1 LGERNSPRV
10 LARAACC
17 PRHHLT
23 QWRNFATLALRFSR
37 NLGGPRLPRSAKAK
51 EPYLYMVQMQDVM
64 SKPMPDFREGSI
76 VKGRILEVRPRE
88 VLVDIG
94 YKSEGVISLSEFE
107 DVENLEVGD
116 EVDVLLERLENDEG
130 MVVLSKEKAAY
141 RQNWNKIASV
151 FQEDGLIK
159 GKVKSVVKGGLMVNI
174 GVEAFL
180 PASQIDIVPP
190 KDLQQFVGNT
200 YDFKIV
206 KINDDRRNVVLSRR
220 ELIEQERSEKRQ
232 QFMDRVKVGDR
243 VTGTVKNLT
252 DFGAFIDLDG
262 MDGLL
267 HITDMTW
274 GRLGHP
280 SELVKVGQ
288 QLEVQ
293 VLDINKEKERV
304 SLGLKQTQ
312 KNPWDQ
318 IEERFPAG
326 QKVKGKITNLVPYGA
341 FVELE
346 EGVEGLIHVSELS
359 WTKRIMRPSDILTV
373 GQEVEAVVLGVNK
386 EEQKISLGL
395 RQLEANPWDEIEKK
409 FTIGSRVKGK
419 IRNMT
424 AYGAFVEL
432 DEGIDGMIHVS
443 DLSWTRK
450 INHPSE
456 MFKKG
461 DEVEAEVIDIDK
473 TNQRIS
479 LGIKQL
485 SDDPWKIIDQKYK
498 IGDLVTGKVSKLAS
512 FGAFVELQ
520 DDIDGLVHISQLSED
535 HVAKVKDV
543 LKVGQEVEARVIKVD
558 KVERRIGLSIK
569 AANYTEEQLRKEA
582 ETFDTLRPGEDMVG
596 LEKAFAAAEQ
606 EEYRPG
612 ESKKATAASKESKPE
627 AKESKPKKESKK
639 K

>member
-1 LGERNSPRV
+1 
-10 LARAACC
+10 
-17 PRHHLT
+17 
-23 QWRNFATLALRFSR
+23 
-37 NLGGPRLPRSAKAK
+37 
-51 EPYLYMVQMQDVM
+51 MIQMQDVM
-64 SKPMPDFREGSI
+64 SKPMPEFREGSI
-76 VKGRILEVRPRE
+76 VKGRILEIRPRE

-94 YKSEGVISLSEFE
+94 YKSEGVIPSAEFE
-107 DVENLEVGD
+107 DIDNLEVGD

-141 RQNWNKIASV
+141 RQNWNKIVGV
-151 FQEDGLIK
+151 FQGDGLIK

-232 QFMDRVKVGDR
+232 KFMDGVKVGDR
-243 VTGTVKNLT
+243 VQGTVKNLT

-280 SELVKVGQ
+280 KDLVKVGQ
-288 QLEVQ
+288 PLEVV

-359 WTKRIMRPSDILTV
+359 WTKRIMRPSDILSQ

-395 RQLEANPWDEIEKK
+395 RQLEPNPWDEIEHK

-419 IRNMT
+419 VRNMT

-461 DEVEAEVIDIDK
+461 DDVEAEVIDIDK

-485 SDDPWKIIDQKYK
+485 SDDPWKNIDQKYK
-498 IGDLVTGKVSKLAS
+498 IGDLVTGKVTKLAS
-512 FGAFVELQ
+512 FGAFVQLA

-569 AANYTEEQLRKEA
+569 AANYSEEELRKEV

-612 ESKKATAASKESKPE
+612 ESKKATKAESKESKEP
-627 AKESKPKKESKK
+627 KESKESKRESKK
-639 K
+639 SKK

>member
-1 LGERNSPRV
+1 
-10 LARAACC
+10 
-17 PRHHLT
+17 
-23 QWRNFATLALRFSR
+23 
-37 NLGGPRLPRSAKAK
+37 
-51 EPYLYMVQMQDVM
+51 
-64 SKPMPDFREGSI
+64 
-76 VKGRILEVRPRE
+76 
-88 VLVDIG
+88 
-94 YKSEGVISLSEFE
+94 
-107 DVENLEVGD
+107 
-116 EVDVLLERLENDEG
+116 
-130 MVVLSKEKAAY
+130 
-141 RQNWNKIASV
+141 
-151 FQEDGLIK
+151 
-159 GKVKSVVKGGLMVNI
+159 
-174 GVEAFL
+174 
-180 PASQIDIVPP
+180 
-190 KDLQQFVGNT
+190 
-200 YDFKIV
+200 
-206 KINDDRRNVVLSRR
+206 
-220 ELIEQERSEKRQ
+220 
-232 QFMDRVKVGDR
+232 
-243 VTGTVKNLT
+243 
-252 DFGAFIDLDG
+252 
-262 MDGLL
+262 
-267 HITDMTW
+267 
-274 GRLGHP
+274 
-280 SELVKVGQ
+280 
-288 QLEVQ
+288 
-293 VLDINKEKERV
+293 
-304 SLGLKQTQ
+304 
-312 KNPWDQ
+312 
-318 IEERFPAG
+318 
-326 QKVKGKITNLVPYGA
+326 
-341 FVELE
+341 
-346 EGVEGLIHVSELS
+346 
-359 WTKRIMRPSDILTV
+359 
-373 GQEVEAVVLGVNK
+373 VNK

-409 FTIGSRVKGK
+409 FTIGSRVKGT

-498 IGDLVTGKVSKLAS
+498 IGDLVKGKVSKLAS

-543 LKVGQEVEARVIKVD
+543 LKIGQEVEARVIKVD
-558 KVERRIGLSIK
+558 KLERRIGLSIK

-612 ESKKATAASKESKPE
+612 ESKKATAKESKPAKE
-627 AKESKPKKESKK
+627 PKESKSKKESKK

>member
-1 LGERNSPRV
+1 
-10 LARAACC
+10 
-17 PRHHLT
+17 
-23 QWRNFATLALRFSR
+23 
-37 NLGGPRLPRSAKAK
+37 
-51 EPYLYMVQMQDVM
+51 
-64 SKPMPDFREGSI
+64 MPDFREGSI

-94 YKSEGVISLSEFE
+94 YKSEGVININEFD
-107 DVENLEVGD
+107 DVENLDIGD

-141 RQNWNKIASV
+141 RQNWNKIAAV
-151 FQEDGLIK
+151 YEGDGLIK

-220 ELIEQERSEKRQ
+220 EIIEQERSEKRQ
-232 QFMDRVKVGDR
+232 KFLDSVKVGDR
-243 VTGTVKNLT
+243 VNGTVKNLT

-288 QLEVQ
+288 QLEVV

-326 QKVKGKITNLVPYGA
+326 QRVKGKITNLVPYGA

-346 EGVEGLIHVSELS
+346 QGVEGLIHVSELS

-395 RQLEANPWDEIEKK
+395 RQLEPNPWDEIEKK

-456 MFKKG
+456 VFKKG

-485 SDDPWKIIDQKYK
+485 SEDPWKNIDQKYK
-498 IGDLVTGKVSKLAS
+498 IGDLVNGKVTKLAS
-512 FGAFVELQ
+512 FGAFVQLQ

-569 AANYTEEQLRKEA
+569 AANYSEEELRREA

-612 ESKKATAASKESKPE
+612 ESHKTQGASEPKRESK
-627 AKESKPKKESKK
+627 KPKK
-639 K
+639 

>member
-1 LGERNSPRV
+1 
-10 LARAACC
+10 
-17 PRHHLT
+17 
-23 QWRNFATLALRFSR
+23 
-37 NLGGPRLPRSAKAK
+37 
-51 EPYLYMVQMQDVM
+51 
-64 SKPMPDFREGSI
+64 
-76 VKGRILEVRPRE
+76 
-88 VLVDIG
+88 
-94 YKSEGVISLSEFE
+94 
-107 DVENLEVGD
+107 
-116 EVDVLLERLENDEG
+116 

-151 FQEDGLIK
+151 YEGDGLIK

-220 ELIEQERSEKRQ
+220 EIIEQERSEKRQ
-232 QFMDRVKVGDR
+232 KFLESVNVGDR
-243 VTGTVKNLT
+243 VIGTVKNLT

-280 SELVKVGQ
+280 SEMVKVGQ
-288 QLEVQ
+288 QLEVI

-312 KNPWDQ
+312 RNPWDQ

-359 WTKRIMRPSDILTV
+359 WTKRIMRPSDILSV
-373 GQEVEAVVLGVNK
+373 GQEVEAVVLG
-386 EEQKISLGL
+386 
-395 RQLEANPWDEIEKK
+395 
-409 FTIGSRVKGK
+409 
-419 IRNMT
+419 
-424 AYGAFVEL
+424 
-432 DEGIDGMIHVS
+432 
-443 DLSWTRK
+443 
-450 INHPSE
+450 
-456 MFKKG
+456 
-461 DEVEAEVIDIDK
+461 
-473 TNQRIS
+473 
-479 LGIKQL
+479 IKQL
-485 SDDPWKIIDQKYK
+485 SEDPWKNIDQKYK
-498 IGDLVTGKVSKLAS
+498 IGDLVKGKVTKLAS
-512 FGAFVELQ
+512 FGAFVQLQ

-569 AANYTEEQLRKEA
+569 AANYSEEELRRESEA
-582 ETFDTLRPGEDMVG
+582 FDTLRPGEDMVG

-612 ESKKATAASKESKPE
+612 EG
-627 AKESKPKKESKK
+627 KK
-639 K
+639 KDEPKRK

>member
-1 LGERNSPRV
+1 ML
-10 LARAACC
+10 
-17 PRHHLT
+17 
-23 QWRNFATLALRFSR
+23 
-37 NLGGPRLPRSAKAK
+37 
-51 EPYLYMVQMQDVM
+51 MQDLLAQ
-64 SKPMPDFREGSI
+64 SYREFKEGSI
-76 VKGRILEVRPRE
+76 VKGRILEMRSRE

-94 YKSEGVISLSEFE
+94 YKSEGVIPSAEFE
-107 DVENLEVGD
+107 DIESMEVGD
-116 EVDVLLERLENDEG
+116 EVEVLLERLENDEG

-141 RQNWNKIASV
+141 RQNWNKIAAV
-151 FQEDGLIK
+151 FAGDGLIK

-180 PASQIDIVPP
+180 PASQIDIIPP

-220 ELIEQERSEKRQ
+220 EIIEQERSEKRQ
-232 QFMDRVKVGDR
+232 KFLEGVTVGDR

-288 QLEVQ
+288 QLEVV

-326 QKVKGKITNLVPYGA
+326 QRVKGKITNLVPYGA

-359 WTKRIMRPSDILTV
+359 WTKRIMRPSDILSV
-373 GQEVEAVVLGVNK
+373 GHEVEAVV
-386 EEQKISLGL
+386 
-395 RQLEANPWDEIEKK
+395 
-409 FTIGSRVKGK
+409 
-419 IRNMT
+419 
-424 AYGAFVEL
+424 
-432 DEGIDGMIHVS
+432 
-443 DLSWTRK
+443 
-450 INHPSE
+450 
-456 MFKKG
+456 
-461 DEVEAEVIDIDK
+461 IDIDK
-473 TNQRIS
+473 VNQRIS

-485 SDDPWKIIDQKYK
+485 SEDPWKNIDQKYK
-498 IGDLVTGKVSKLAS
+498 IGDLVKGKVTKLAS
-512 FGAFVELQ
+512 FGAFVQLQ
-520 DDIDGLVHISQLSED
+520 DDIDGLVHISQLSEE

-569 AANYTEEQLRKEA
+569 AANYSEEQLRKEA
-582 ETFDTLRPGEDMVG
+582 EALDILRPGEDMVG

-612 ESKKATAASKESKPE
+612 ESKKAENESKEPKP
-627 AKESKPKKESKK
+627 ESKK

>member
-1 LGERNSPRV
+1 
-10 LARAACC
+10 
-17 PRHHLT
+17 
-23 QWRNFATLALRFSR
+23 
-37 NLGGPRLPRSAKAK
+37 
-51 EPYLYMVQMQDVM
+51 
-64 SKPMPDFREGSI
+64 
-76 VKGRILEVRPRE
+76 
-88 VLVDIG
+88 
-94 YKSEGVISLSEFE
+94 
-107 DVENLEVGD
+107 
-116 EVDVLLERLENDEG
+116 
-130 MVVLSKEKAAY
+130 
-141 RQNWNKIASV
+141 
-151 FQEDGLIK
+151 
-159 GKVKSVVKGGLMVNI
+159 
-174 GVEAFL
+174 
-180 PASQIDIVPP
+180 
-190 KDLQQFVGNT
+190 
-200 YDFKIV
+200 
-206 KINDDRRNVVLSRR
+206 
-220 ELIEQERSEKRQ
+220 
-232 QFMDRVKVGDR
+232 
-243 VTGTVKNLT
+243 
-252 DFGAFIDLDG
+252 
-262 MDGLL
+262 
-267 HITDMTW
+267 
-274 GRLGHP
+274 
-280 SELVKVGQ
+280 
-288 QLEVQ
+288 
-293 VLDINKEKERV
+293 
-304 SLGLKQTQ
+304 
-312 KNPWDQ
+312 
-318 IEERFPAG
+318 
-326 QKVKGKITNLVPYGA
+326 
-341 FVELE
+341 VELE

-359 WTKRIMRPSDILTV
+359 WTKRIMRPADILTS

-386 EEQKISLGL
+386 DEQKISLGL
-395 RQLEANPWDEIEKK
+395 RQLEPNPWDEIEKK
-409 FTIGSRVKGK
+409 FTIGSHVKGA

-485 SDDPWKIIDQKYK
+485 GDDPWKIIDEKYK
-498 IGDLVTGKVSKLAS
+498 IGDLVKGKVSKLAS

-543 LKVGQEVEARVIKVD
+543 LKIGQEVEARVIKVD

-612 ESKKATAASKESKPE
+612 ESKKTT
-627 AKESKPKKESKK
+627 AKESKPVKEPKESKSKKESKK

>member
-1 LGERNSPRV
+1 MEKRP
-10 LARAACC
+10 RAA
-17 PRHHLT
+17 
-23 QWRNFATLALRFSR
+23 
-37 NLGGPRLPRSAKAK
+37 
-51 EPYLYMVQMQDVM
+51 VQHYFYPMLMQDLLAK
-64 SKPMPDFREGSI
+64 SYRDFKEGSI
-76 VKGRILEVRPRE
+76 VKGRVLEIRPRE

-94 YKSEGVISLSEFE
+94 YKSEGVIPSAEF
-107 DVENLEVGD
+107 DNIDSMEVGD
-116 EVDVLLERLENDEG
+116 EVEVLLERLENDEG
-130 MVVLSKEKAAY
+130 MVILSKEKAAY

-151 FQEDGLIK
+151 FAGDGLIK

-180 PASQIDIVPP
+180 PASQIDIIPP

-206 KINDDRRNVVLSRR
+206 KINDDQKNVVLSRR

-232 QFMDRVKVGDR
+232 KFLESVKVGDR
-243 VTGTVKNLT
+243 VNGTVKNLT

-262 MDGLL
+262 MDGML

-280 SELVKVGQ
+280 SELLKVGQ
-288 QLEVQ
+288 PLEVV

-312 KNPWDQ
+312 HNPRHQ
-318 IEERFPAG
+318 IEERFPVG
-326 QKVKGKITNLVPYGA
+326 HHVKGKITNLVPYGA

-359 WTKRIMRPSDILTV
+359 WTKRIMRPSDILTQ

-386 EEQKISLGL
+386 DEQKISLGL

-409 FTIGSRVKGK
+409 FTIGSTVKGQ

-432 DEGIDGMIHVS
+432 EDGIDGMIHVS

-456 MFKKG
+456 VFKKNE
-461 DEVEAEVIDIDK
+461 EVEAEVIDIDK

-485 SDDPWKIIDQKYK
+485 SDDPWKNIDEKYK
-498 IGDLVTGKVSKLAS
+498 IGDLVKGNVTKLAS
-512 FGAFVELQ
+512 FGAFVQLQ

-558 KVERRIGLSIK
+558 KIERRIGLSIK
-569 AANYTEEQLRKEA
+569 AANYSEEQLRKEV
-582 ETFDTLRPGEDMVG
+582 ESFDTLRPGEDMVG

-606 EEYRPG
+606 EEYRPS
-612 ESKKATAASKESKPE
+612 ESKRA
-627 AKESKPKKESKK
+627 AKETKRESKK

>member
-1 LGERNSPRV
+1 
-10 LARAACC
+10 
-17 PRHHLT
+17 
-23 QWRNFATLALRFSR
+23 
-37 NLGGPRLPRSAKAK
+37 
-51 EPYLYMVQMQDVM
+51 MVQMQDVM

-94 YKSEGVISLSEFE
+94 YKSEGVISLSEFD

-232 QFMDRVKVGDR
+232 QFMDSVKVGDR
-243 VTGTVKNLT
+243 VNGTVKNLT

-304 SLGLKQTQ
+304 SLGLKQLQ

-409 FTIGSRVKGK
+409 FTIGSRVKGT

-432 DEGIDGMIHVS
+432 EEGIDGMIHVS

-456 MFKKG
+456 MFKKA

-485 SDDPWKIIDQKYK
+485 SDDPWKTIDQKYK
-498 IGDLVTGKVSKLAS
+498 IGDLMKGKVSKLAS

-569 AANYTEEQLRKEA
+569 AANYSEEQLRKEA

-612 ESKKATAASKESKPE
+612 ESKKVATAAKESKPAKE
-627 AKESKPKKESKK
+627 PKESKPKKESKK

>member
-1 LGERNSPRV
+1 ML
-10 LARAACC
+10 
-17 PRHHLT
+17 
-23 QWRNFATLALRFSR
+23 
-37 NLGGPRLPRSAKAK
+37 
-51 EPYLYMVQMQDVM
+51 MQDLLAK
-64 SKPMPDFREGSI
+64 SYRDFKEGSI
-76 VKGRILEVRPRE
+76 VKGRVLEIRPRE

-94 YKSEGVISLSEFE
+94 YKSEGVIPASEFE
-107 DVENLEVGD
+107 DIESMEVGD
-116 EVDVLLERLENDEG
+116 EVEVLLERLENDEG

-141 RQNWNKIASV
+141 RQNWNKIAAV
-151 FQEDGLIK
+151 FAGDGLIK

-180 PASQIDIVPP
+180 PASQIDIIPP

-206 KINDDRRNVVLSRR
+206 KINDDRKNVVLSRR

-232 QFMDRVKVGDR
+232 RFLETIKIGTK

-267 HITDMTW
+267 HITDMSW

-280 SELVKVGQ
+280 SEMVKVGQ
-288 QLEVQ
+288 QLEVV

-359 WTKRIMRPSDILTV
+359 WTKRIMRPSDILTA

-395 RQLEANPWDEIEKK
+395 RQLEADPWDEIEKK
-409 FTIGSRVKGK
+409 FTIGSKVKGH

-432 DEGIDGMIHVS
+432 EDGIDGMIHVS

-456 MFKKG
+456 MFKKN
-461 DEVEAEVIDIDK
+461 DEVEAVVIDIDK
-473 TNQRIS
+473 VNQRIS

-485 SDDPWKIIDQKYK
+485 SDDPWKEIDEKYK
-498 IGDLVTGKVSKLAS
+498 IGDLVKGKVTKLAS
-512 FGAFVELQ
+512 FGAFVQLQ

-558 KVERRIGLSIK
+558 KLERRIGLSIK
-569 AANYTEEQLRKEA
+569 AASYSEEELRKETA
-582 ETFDTLRPGEDMVG
+582 AFEALRPSTDMVG
-596 LEKAFAAAEQ
+596 LEEAFKFAQ
-606 EEYRPG
+606 EEWRPG
-612 ESKKATAASKESKPE
+612 QK
-627 AKESKPKKESKK
+627 
-639 K
+639 